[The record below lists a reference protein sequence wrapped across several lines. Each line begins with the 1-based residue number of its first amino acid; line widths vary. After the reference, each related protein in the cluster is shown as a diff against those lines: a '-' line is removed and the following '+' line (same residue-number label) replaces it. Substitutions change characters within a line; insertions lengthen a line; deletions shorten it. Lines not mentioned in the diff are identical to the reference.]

1 MRLDWDCPEQLRV
14 LRLIFKDNSS
24 LILGAPTNFG
34 KSLCILLPAFCSSL
48 NVVGWKN
55 RSVLCVVPNVVVLL
69 SIIRMLKEFKG
80 VSYCSPGHSRDKKV
94 KSEESLTGNKIVV
107 IWTGHRVSSFFQG
120 VLNKKALSKEVVG
133 ARVLLFQRKFSDGL
147 VVNDECHTA
156 MTDRF
161 RESAA
166 SARLIKEV
174 CLLTSQLRTRMLH
187 MRCKLN
193 TTLY

>member
-1 MRLDWDCPEQLRV
+1 MKLERLDFEIRPDQLTV
-14 LRLIFKDNSS
+14 LRMIIKDNSS

-34 KSLCILLPAFCSSL
+34 KSSCILLPAFCSSL
-48 NVVGWKN
+48 NVAGWRN
-55 RSVLCVVPNVVVLL
+55 RIVLCVVPNVVVLL
-69 SIIRMLKEFKG
+69 SIVRMLKEFTG

-94 KSEESLTGNKIVV
+94 KSEDSLTGNKIVV

-120 VLNKKALSKEVVG
+120 VLSKKALSKEVVG
-133 ARVLLFQRKFSDGL
+133 ARVLQFQRKFSDGL
-147 VVNDECHTA
+147 VAYDECHTA

-174 CLLTSQLRTRMLH
+174 CFVCQ
-187 MRCKLN
+187 
-193 TTLY
+193 